1 MRNLSF
7 LSLLLVSCSTLKPT
21 SDTHR
26 EIASTRQESSF
37 QFDLQLER
45 ALVFANGADVV
56 ELSIQIK
63 NASGTPVA
71 IDPKLLRLIFD
82 SDVSLGKPKIQGN
95 TYKIAIMPSPRSQD
109 IQVAAIWKNQASP
122 ITTIKTFLGPQS
134 VKLNRTGS
142 SFSNMSFVSG
152 LSYTRGD
159 HWPEG
164 QYEGFTVENRG
175 KNRIVHAEDSMRSYD
190 FSAEEN
196 ASQNISLLTTD
207 APNGTISHSMHSH
220 FMFFPRTYLPIAEID
235 EKENVRVTLPTG
247 EEMHFNKDGEV
258 IGGVFSEGPVDI
270 SPDRFKRYYTDMK
283 YSGKGILLRANA
295 RGQMPQQGQFEATKI
310 DMEYG
315 LKYSTDVLIIN
326 GTTGQR
332 CRRPKTDFWPS
343 GDISPIPFKFPT
355 DKEFDVYL
363 KAKCGFGIPELK
375 ISIQR
380 ATPTDLKEQVSE
392 VWGRCSEKADVLTCL
407 DEEINLI
414 ENDELAAKISF
425 ETTLKVLNETAA
437 EEKIIDGVIQKEI
450 SHIRET
456 LIKDASWVAKG
467 CLKHS
472 QSLVQGS
479 LKYHDL
485 QSLIKEALNEN
496 CSTVKA
502 DIVKIAA
509 TEVKPL
515 KVKLVSDFSWAKVSS
530 KEVLIA
536 DCKVEAKK
544 SITSSF
550 RYHEAPDFYS
560 EAIEKLCTEVESSP
574 EYKAWIQT
582 QSAGLEEKILAQVLE
597 EIEIKAD
604 EKAQT
609 CLKEFPMDN
618 QINRIRFK
626 RQRESCLTDSWDA
639 VEAAALKK
647 ASSDTL
653 VIKVGLSL
661 DNVAAK
667 IALDRRR
674 LQLKLIKKYFT

>member
-45 ALVFANGADVV
+45 PLVFANGADLV

-63 NASGTPVA
+63 NAQGTPVA
-71 IDPKLLRLIFD
+71 IDPKLIRLIFD

-95 TYKIAIMPSPRSQD
+95 TYTIAIMPSARSQD

-122 ITTIKTFLGPQS
+122 IKTIKTFLSPQA

-159 HWPEG
+159 HWPDG

-175 KNRIVHAEDSMRSYD
+175 KNRIVNAQDSMRSYD

-207 APNGTISHSMHSH
+207 SPNGTISHSMHSH
-220 FMFFPRTYLPIAEID
+220 FMFFPRTYLPIAEVD
-235 EKENVRVTLPTG
+235 ESDNVRVTLPTG

-258 IGGVFSEGPVDI
+258 TGGVFSEGPVDI

-315 LKYSTDVLIIN
+315 IKYSSDVLIIN

-332 CRRPKTDFWPS
+332 CRRPKADFWPS
-343 GDISPIPFKFPT
+343 GDISPIPFKFPS
-355 DKEFDVYL
+355 DKEFDTYL
-363 KAKCGFGIPELK
+363 KAKCGFGIPDLK
-375 ISIQR
+375 ISIQK

-392 VWGRCSEKADVLTCL
+392 VWGRCAEKAEVLTCL

-414 ENDELAAKISF
+414 ENHDLAAKISF

-437 EEKIIDGVIQKEI
+437 EEKIIDSVIQKEI
-450 SHIRET
+450 SHIRAT
-456 LIKDASWVAKG
+456 LLKDASWVSKG
-467 CLKHS
+467 CLKYS
-472 QSLVQGS
+472 QSLVQGT
-479 LKYHDL
+479 LQYHDI
-485 QSLIKEALNEN
+485 QSLIKDALTDN
-496 CSTVKA
+496 CSSVKA
-502 DIVKIAA
+502 DILKIAA
-509 TEVKPL
+509 TEVGPL
-515 KVKLVSDFSWAKVSS
+515 KTKLLSDFSWAKVSS
-530 KEVLIA
+530 KEVLTA
-536 DCKVEAKK
+536 DCTKEAKK
-544 SITSSF
+544 SIDSSL
-550 RYHEAPDFYS
+550 RYHESPDFYNDS
-560 EAIEKLCTEVESSP
+560 IQKLCTEVEDSP

-597 EIEIKAD
+597 EIETKAD
-604 EKAQT
+604 QKAQA
-609 CLKEFPMDN
+609 CLNEYPMDN

-626 RQRESCLTDSWDA
+626 RQRESCLTDSWESL
-639 VEAAALKK
+639 EAAALKK
-647 ASSDTL
+647 AASDPL

-661 DNVAAK
+661 ENITSK
-667 IALDRRR
+667 ISLERRR